1 MDNKIASYG
10 LVGISLLLAFGLY
23 LRHDTATQAQKVA
36 AEREEK
42 LVGALKVLEAQGTA
56 LRSEADLVTERLKDR
71 TAEASGLS
79 NKVQTITAELTQTKQ
94 ALIQANAAVETVKA
108 SVVAA
113 QNETRAVENRAAAE
127 RAQFEKAIA
136 DYQRAVKDRDGVM
149 ANLSQANEQMAK
161 QAEQLNAEIA
171 RQQASLKALN
181 GQIAGKEAELLN
193 TRGERDLLTREL
205 KSLMAKRDELER
217 QLNDLNF
224 LKEQVAHLK
233 AEQGTTRR
241 FAWARLGLG
250 HEDRKGA
257 EILNSG
263 PRKPATPPVKATAT
277 NSSPTL
283 VVELQRDGTV
293 TLVPAPASAPKK

>member
-23 LRHDTATQAQKVA
+23 LRHDSATQAQKVA

-56 LRSEADLVTERLKDR
+56 LRGEADLVTERLKDR
-71 TAEASGLS
+71 TGEANALS

-136 DYQRAVKDRDGVM
+136 DYQRAVKDRDAVM

-161 QAEQLNAEIA
+161 QAEQLNAEITK
-171 RQQASLKALN
+171 QQVSLKSLN
-181 GQIAGKEAELLN
+181 GQIASKEAELLN
-193 TRGERDLLTREL
+193 ARGERDLLTREL
-205 KSLMAKRDELER
+205 KTLMAKRDELER
-217 QLNDLNF
+217 QLHDLNF

-233 AEQGTTRR
+233 TEQATARR
-241 FAWARLGLG
+241 FAWARLGFG
-250 HEDRKGA
+250 QNDDRKGA
-257 EILNSG
+257 EILNSST
-263 PRKPATPPVKATAT
+263 RKPASPATKASST
-277 NSSPTL
+277 NAPAAL

-293 TLVPAPASAPKK
+293 SLVPAPAPNK